1 MGIQNPVVGLYSP
14 TNAQKAATLNQ
25 KMGDGLLAIMF
36 GRADVSSLDQLV
48 KDWRAQGGDQI
59 RAEFEQALQSAT

>member
-1 MGIQNPVVGLYSP
+1 
-14 TNAQKAATLNQ
+14 
-25 KMGDGLLAIMF
+25 MGDGLLAIIF

-59 RAEFEQALQSAT
+59 RSEFEQALQTST